1 LACAPKVSSIR
12 GRRHDSDMQ
21 SEKRKVGG
29 QHRASGHRLA
39 DVTVIVTKTPR
50 NEPDVVRRAETAR
63 CRRLRRAGVCATG
76 RDGVG
81 RRPPDS

>member
-1 LACAPKVSSIR
+1 MAGLRPSSHILKSGRSAVS
-12 GRRHDSDMQ
+12 
-21 SEKRKVGG
+21 G
-29 QHRASGHRLA
+29 QHRAFGHRLA
-39 DVTVIVTKTPR
+39 DVTVIVTKTLR

-76 RDGVG
+76 RDGLG